1 MSENRSDKKQKVE
14 LIKEYVLKHSK
25 VIFPLVLVL
34 ALGIALGA
42 GLAANGK
49 EEEEKEV
56 AVNAPVK
63 TEAKEEGIPVP
74 NVPFEENAYPEIN
87 ELIIKYYDAMIN
99 EDMEALEEIVSPMTD
114 SYRIKMTEMGKH
126 MEACPSI
133 NIYTKPG
140 PIEDSFLAYVNT
152 EIQMVGYS
160 EKTVPGMTTFYI
172 CKNEEGNYY
181 INVEEEVE
189 QDIADYITA
198 VDLQDDTIDLNKKVT
213 VAFNTLLNEDE
224 LFAKNYVQV
233 DESIRKGIQEA
244 QLALQEQQNPEPEEA
259 VAEETPEPVTV
270 VNGTKI
276 VKTTDVVN
284 MRSSDSEI
292 SDKLGKAQIG
302 DTFTVLEEH
311 ANGWTKLTD
320 GTQEFFIKSEY
331 LEVVSEEPGQGDA
344 PAEGN
349 EEAQEPEEE
358 TPTVSPSLGSSG
370 YVTAKTTVNVR
381 KSADETSERLGVIYQ
396 GEKLELIQ
404 SQASGWCKVKYKG
417 QTAYVKSEFVE

>member
-14 LIKEYVLKHSK
+14 LLKEYAVKHSK
-25 VIFPLVLVL
+25 VIFPVVLVL
-34 ALGIALGA
+34 ALGIALSA

-63 TEAKEEGIPVP
+63 MEAKEEGIPVP

-99 EDMEALEEIVSPMTD
+99 EDIEALEGIVSPMTD
-114 SYRIKMTEMGKH
+114 SYRIRMTEMGKH

-198 VDLQDDTIDLNKKVT
+198 IDLQDDTIDLNKKVT
-213 VAFNTLLNEDE
+213 VAFNTLLSEDE

-259 VAEETPEPVTV
+259 VAEETPEPITV
-270 VNGTKI
+270 VNGTKT

-358 TPTVSPSLGSSG
+358 TPAVSPSLGSSG